1 MINIVDSLTC
11 TIKFIYLLKIIYYN
25 LGGDKMLFQ
34 LFCTLFGIEK
44 KSTHKEN
51 KKIYKDIKK
60 GRDKD
65 GNKRRSSSSKYYK
78 FR

>member
-1 MINIVDSLTC
+1 
-11 TIKFIYLLKIIYYN
+11 
-25 LGGDKMLFQ
+25 MLFQ
-34 LFCTLFGIEK
+34 LLCALFGIEK

-65 GNKRRSSSSKYYK
+65 ENKRRSSSSNDYK

>member
-60 GRDKD
+60 GRDKLD
-65 GNKRRSSSSKYYK
+65 KEGINYVNYNHDNR
-78 FR
+78 

>member
-1 MINIVDSLTC
+1 MINIVDSLTY
-11 TIKFIYLLKIIYYN
+11 TTKFIYLLKIIYYN

-34 LFCTLFGIEK
+34 LLCTLFGIEK

-60 GRDKD
+60 GRDKLD
-65 GNKRRSSSSKYYK
+65 KEGINFVNYNHDNR
-78 FR
+78 

>member
-1 MINIVDSLTC
+1 MINIVGSLSC
-11 TIKFIYLLKIIYYN
+11 MIKFIYLLKTIYYI

-34 LFCTLFGIEK
+34 LFCTHFGIDK

-60 GRDKD
+60 RRNKD
-65 GNKRRSSSSKYYK
+65 GNKRRSSSDYK

>member
-1 MINIVDSLTC
+1 MINIVGSLSC
-11 TIKFIYLLKIIYYN
+11 MIKFIYLLKIIYYN

-60 GRDKD
+60 GRDKLD
-65 GNKRRSSSSKYYK
+65 KEGINYVNYNHDNR
-78 FR
+78 

>member
-34 LFCTLFGIEK
+34 LLCTLFGIEK

-60 GRDKD
+60 GRDKLD
-65 GNKRRSSSSKYYK
+65 KEGINFVNYNHDNR
-78 FR
+78 

>member
-1 MINIVDSLTC
+1 MINIVDSLSC
-11 TIKFIYLLKIIYYN
+11 MIKFIYLLKIIYYIH
-25 LGGDKMLFQ
+25 GGDKMVFQ
-34 LFCTLFGIEK
+34 LLCSLFGIEK

-65 GNKRRSSSSKYYK
+65 GNKRRSSSSNDYK